1 MPFQSPQSG
10 ETNRQLLQIKV
21 YQEACKIILKNG
33 FQENKSR
40 SSQIDLVLKTAMDIG
55 NQV

>member
-10 ETNRQLLQIKV
+10 KTKRQLLQIKV
-21 YQEACKIILKNG
+21 YQEACKIILKKG